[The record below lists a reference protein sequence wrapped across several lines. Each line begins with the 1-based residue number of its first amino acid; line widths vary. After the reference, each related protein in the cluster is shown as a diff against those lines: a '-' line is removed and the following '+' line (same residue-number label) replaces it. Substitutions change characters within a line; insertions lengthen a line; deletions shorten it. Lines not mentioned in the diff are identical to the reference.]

1 MRVGIASLA
10 ILLVMEVLFL
20 REFMIPA
27 FTLVTGATLLL
38 ALRLRNLDDMR
49 GGVAMLTGS
58 VEQIIPAVPSGFI
71 LMIGGRRFTA
81 SQHMTHA
88 FEVGRLYR
96 VYYTRAGRALLSAE
110 VVTDRS

>member
-1 MRVGIASLA
+1 
-10 ILLVMEVLFL
+10 MEALFL

-81 SQHMTHA
+81 SQHIHRKPA
-88 FEVGRLYR
+88 YDPRF
-96 VYYTRAGRALLSAE
+96 
-110 VVTDRS
+110 